1 MQMGFNSA
9 PTVVYVVLTQWCFTM
24 ERRGFVVW
32 GFFFFFLRGR
42 RVRERLNS
50 VLHMLR
56 MRGLELGGDVE
67 EANGFMGQE
76 LRGEV

>member
-1 MQMGFNSA
+1 M
-9 PTVVYVVLTQWCFTM
+9 
-24 ERRGFVVW
+24 